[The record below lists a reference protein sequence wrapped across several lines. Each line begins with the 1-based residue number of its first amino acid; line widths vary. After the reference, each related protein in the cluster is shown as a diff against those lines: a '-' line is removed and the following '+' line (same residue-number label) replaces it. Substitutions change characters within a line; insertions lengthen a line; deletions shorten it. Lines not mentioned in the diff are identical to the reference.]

1 MDSQENDEYMKTLP
15 YFLSHG
21 TRSNE
26 LCFVMHND
34 ELRCV
39 IYVDE
44 LDHYIQTIPH
54 ELWDAK
60 VVNHYYGGVLLYEG
74 QDKGIFKQLS
84 VVNVHY
90 VEITR

>member
-1 MDSQENDEYMKTLP
+1 MDSMENDFMKTLP

-26 LCFVMHND
+26 LCFVMYQG

-39 IYVDE
+39 IYIDE
-44 LDHYIQTIPH
+44 NDHYIQTIPH

-60 VVNHYYGGVLLYEG
+60 VVDHYYEGLLLYEG
-74 QDKGIFKQLS
+74 QGKGIFKRVS

>member
-1 MDSQENDEYMKTLP
+1 MVLMEDDHMKTLP

-26 LCFVMHND
+26 LCFVMYQD

-39 IYVDE
+39 IYIDE
-44 LDHYIQTIPH
+44 NDHYIQTIPH
-54 ELWDAK
+54 DLWDAK
-60 VVNHYYGGVLLYEG
+60 VVSHCYDGVLVYEG
-74 QDKGIFKQLS
+74 QGNGQFKRLS

-90 VEITR
+90 VNIIR